1 MTTAGPLAGKV
12 ALITGASSGIGAAT
26 AKALAAAGTRVVL
39 AARRD
44 NRLRG
49 IVDEITAR
57 GGQALAAAADIRQ
70 GSEIEGLLRKV
81 TDWGGHLDILINNA
95 GTSPLARIE
104 DSTVADLQGMLDT
117 NLAAVIYTTR
127 LALPALRRSG
137 GDIVNIGSVAVKV
150 QNPGSATYAATKAG
164 VTAFSESLRKEVIKD
179 KIRVSVIHP
188 GLVLTGIANTIAD
201 RAMRE
206 RTIKRVTS
214 ELTPLSPEDI
224 AEVVVWIL
232 TRPPHVAI
240 NDILVRPSEQE

>member
-1 MTTAGPLAGKV
+1 MATAGPLAGKV

-26 AKALAAAGTRVVL
+26 AKALGAAGARVVL
-39 AARRD
+39 AGRRD
-44 NRLRG
+44 DRLRG
-49 IVDEITAR
+49 IVDKITAL
-57 GGQALAAAADIRQ
+57 GGQALAAAADIRK

-81 TDWGGHLDILINNA
+81 TEWGGRLDILVNNA

-127 LALPALRRSG
+127 LALPALRRAG

-201 RAMRE
+201 KAMRE

-240 NDILVRPSEQE
+240 NDILVRPAEQD